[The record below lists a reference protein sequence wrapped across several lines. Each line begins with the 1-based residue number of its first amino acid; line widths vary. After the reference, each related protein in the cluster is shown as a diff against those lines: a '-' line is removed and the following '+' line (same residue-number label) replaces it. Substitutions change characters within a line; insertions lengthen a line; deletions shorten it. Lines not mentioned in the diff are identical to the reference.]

1 MAGIRHNWC
10 INIGKKTMHQ
20 FVQSAIEAANQ
31 GDKAKAMS
39 FLKEVL
45 SANPR
50 DIDAWLVLAA
60 ILDDP
65 ERKRQSLNRVLSL
78 DPTNK
83 LAREELLEMDRSAM
97 GAAPPFTTDSNI
109 DQTQDRL
116 ASVSKPKSQPRS
128 QPSMSL
134 ESNRPTT
141 QPTPTQANHVSLK
154 EWKEDAPTAKPPAAL
169 KPRAEKPQV
178 FKYSTIT
185 RIATYIAAV
194 IFTCLGLAGVIA
206 SQSIS
211 MLILPCGFSLLIIP
225 AVWMVSKQ
233 VELSEKGIRTSQFF
247 GLVSADVGWNE
258 IARIQSKQ
266 NNLALTTKKGNTLKV
281 TTQVVGYPDI
291 VETLRQRR
299 PDLFGMGPAS
309 SSQNNNF
316 ASNGAMSPALGSDIP
331 SAVPSFSGARTF
343 KKSFFKQFGI
353 LFLVIPLGLTSAL
366 AAFEPEYR
374 LGAGISAVVCFLFV
388 FVPFLQVGVVK
399 VEPNKLTVET
409 FIEQKSFS
417 AREIHSIKM
426 ESVRGRYGRVTNYVN
441 IVTAQ
446 GKNYPMQG
454 FTEGDEI
461 IYGILHQWWE
471 TYRNR

>member
-45 SANPR
+45 SANPK
-50 DIDAWLVLAA
+50 DVDAWLVLAA

-97 GAAPPFTTDSNI
+97 GAVSPFTTDANI

-116 ASVSKPKSQPRS
+116 AAVSKPKSQPRS

-134 ESNRPTT
+134 ESSKPTS
-141 QPTPTQANHVSLK
+141 QPIPTQANHVSLK
-154 EWKEDAPTAKPPAAL
+154 EWKEDAPTAKPPVAAL

-178 FKYSTIT
+178 FKYSTVT
-185 RIATYIAAV
+185 RIFIYIIAV
-194 IFTCLGLAGVIA
+194 VSLCSFLFALQDAR
-206 SQSIS
+206 
-211 MLILPCGFSLLIIP
+211 LLLLPCGIYLLVLP

-233 VELSEKGIRTSQFF
+233 VELSEKGIRTSQIF
-247 GLVSADVGWNE
+247 GLVSANVAWNE

-266 NNLALTTKKGNTLKV
+266 NNLALTTKKGNTIKV

-291 VETLRQRR
+291 VEALRQRR
-299 PDLFGMGPAS
+299 PDLFGMGLANSP
-309 SSQNNNF
+309 QNNGF

-331 SAVPSFSGARTF
+331 SAAPSFSGARTF
-343 KKSFFKQFGI
+343 KKGFIKQFGI
-353 LFLVIPLGLTSAL
+353 LFLVIPLGLASAL
-366 AAFEPEYR
+366 AAFDPEYR

-388 FVPFLQVGVVK
+388 FVPFFQVGSVK

-417 AREIHSIKM
+417 AREIRSIKM